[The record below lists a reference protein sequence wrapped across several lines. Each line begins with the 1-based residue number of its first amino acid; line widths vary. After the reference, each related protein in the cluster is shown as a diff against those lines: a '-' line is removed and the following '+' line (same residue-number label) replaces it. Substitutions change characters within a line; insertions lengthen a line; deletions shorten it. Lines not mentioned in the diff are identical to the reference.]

1 MDGDDITALPPAS
14 RARRGIGFVPED
26 MGIFADLTVEE
37 NMVLAAVSGPIDSAR
52 LDWVFSA
59 FPPLKTFWKSEAGNL
74 SGGQKQM
81 LSIAR
86 AMVEERRLYLIDEP
100 TKGLAPAII
109 STMAR
114 ALKDLKDQGASVL
127 LVPVLVIVG
136 FLAIGAPSSWLTLTV
151 SGLAMGMMIFIM
163 ASGLTLVFGLM
174 DVINFGHGAFISG
187 GAFVGVSVLLALGG
201 WTGAPSLV
209 LNVAAILLAVIAAM
223 TVTGALGWGFER
235 VIVRPVY
242 GAHLKQILV
251 TVGGLIVIEQM
262 IHVVWGPDEI
272 YLTRPETLKGA
283 VTFAGAAVEKYR
295 LLAVVVGLAL
305 FIAMRL
311 VLRRTKI
318 GLIVRAGVENGEM
331 VQALG
336 YRLRL
341 VFVGVFIAGSAL
353 AGLGGVMWGLYQE
366 VITAGMGEEMMILVF
381 IVVIIGGLGS
391 VEGAFIGALLVGL
404 MQNYVAFLE
413 PKLALVS
420 NIGLMTVILMWR
432 PQGMLPVVKAK

>member
-1 MDGDDITALPPAS
+1 MSAAPDHTPT
-14 RARRGIGFVPED
+14 
-26 MGIFADLTVEE
+26 M
-37 NMVLAAVSGPIDSAR
+37 AAVALGER
-52 LDWVFSA
+52 LA
-59 FPPLKTFWKSEAGNL
+59 KAAPL
-74 SGGQKQM
+74 
-81 LSIAR
+81 
-86 AMVEERRLYLIDEP
+86 
-100 TKGLAPAII
+100 
-109 STMAR
+109 
-114 ALKDLKDQGASVL
+114 L
-127 LVPVLVIVG
+127 LVPVLVLAG
-136 FLAIGAPSSWLTLTV
+136 YLAIGTTSSWLTLTV

-174 DVINFGHGAFISG
+174 DVINFGHGAFISV
-187 GAFVGVSVLLALGG
+187 GAFVGISVLLSLGA
-201 WTGAPSLV
+201 WTGAPSLA
-209 LNVAAILLAVIAAM
+209 LNVGAVMLGVFAAM
-223 TVTGALGWGFER
+223 VVTGLLGWGFER
-235 VIVRPVY
+235 IIVRPVY

-262 IHVVWGPDEI
+262 IHVIWGPDEI
-272 YLTRPETLKGA
+272 FLTRPEMLKGA
-283 VTFAGAAVEKYR
+283 VTFAGAAIEKYR
-295 LLAVVVGLAL
+295 LLAVAVGLVL
-305 FIAMRL
+305 FVLMR
-311 VLRRTKI
+311 VVFRRTKV

-353 AGLGGVMWGLYQE
+353 AGLGGVLWGLYQE

-404 MQNYVAFLE
+404 TQNYVAFLA
-413 PKLALVS
+413 PKLALIS